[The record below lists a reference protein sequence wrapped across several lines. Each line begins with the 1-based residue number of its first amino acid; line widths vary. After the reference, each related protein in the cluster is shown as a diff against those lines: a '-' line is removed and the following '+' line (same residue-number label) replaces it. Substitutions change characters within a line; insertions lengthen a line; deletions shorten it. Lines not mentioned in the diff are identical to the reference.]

1 MTITNLPSANEAISP
16 SPQQQEGLT
25 VLCAWR
31 KEFLKALNTNK
42 KLRNVVST
50 GPDTYCTYTGNDSYN
65 YKITINSTN
74 YTATCYPL
82 GAKWNNDYL
91 LQRETAFV
99 ESCFK
104 KCTSDIRLCFEPL
117 NGGSDIDWKVL
128 WENEPKPNPIFDGN
142 SRTMMI
148 KIDLQHL
155 KGKCDAGL
163 GYDIGRW
170 PGLVY
175 PSEFEDFS
183 NSEFRNRITSEE
195 WRRLDEEFAAVW
207 NGNTKAS
214 DDTRNCINCC
224 ACIGFMCI
232 LPLFP
237 YCWLRATETKRLR
250 AIATLLAKV
259 NKYVFRPRD
268 MFMKLRVEFRIVV
281 GTDVYGRNP
290 ERIVERIEPDYY
302 FLIAVGQDEVRT
314 LERQDILDW
323 EGYDEIATRCGQRS
337 LFNKDEEWDK
347 VKEFELITEQIIEE
361 DEEFNQRWPA
371 PPSVLV
377 PEIGDCNGSS
387 KTTTLSVYPGNSNP
401 F

>member
-1 MTITNLPSANEAISP
+1 M
-16 SPQQQEGLT
+16 
-25 VLCAWR
+25 
-31 KEFLKALNTNK
+31 
-42 KLRNVVST
+42 
-50 GPDTYCTYTGNDSYN
+50 DT
-65 YKITINSTN
+65 
-74 YTATCYPL
+74 
-82 GAKWNNDYL
+82 
-91 LQRETAFV
+91 
-99 ESCFK
+99 
-104 KCTSDIRLCFEPL
+104 
-117 NGGSDIDWKVL
+117 
-128 WENEPKPNPIFDGN
+128 NPIFDGN

-155 KGKCDAGL
+155 KGKRLCDAGL

-170 PGLVY
+170 PGPGLVY

-183 NSEFRNRITSEE
+183 DSELRNCITSDE

-214 DDTRNCINCC
+214 DGTRCCINWC
-224 ACIGFMCI
+224 AYIGVMCI
-232 LPLFP
+232 LPMLP
-237 YCWLRATETKRLR
+237 YCWLRATETKCLR

-281 GTDVYGRNP
+281 GTDEYGGQT
-290 ERIVERIEPDYY
+290 ETVEPDYY

-323 EGYDEIATRCGQRS
+323 EGYDEIATSCGQRS
-337 LFNKDEEWDK
+337 LFSKDEEWDK

-371 PPSVLV
+371 PRSVLV

-387 KTTTLSVYPGNSNP
+387 ETTTLSKNIQRRGRKVACLYISGMFMFVVTRPHSSGQFS
-401 F
+401 